1 MSKPTGYAI
10 TRQEVVRMVHFLSS
24 FCDDSTCPHM
34 CAGPI
39 ELTCFFFSRGGLWI
53 QMEAAMI
60 LSDLRK
66 IFRDV
71 LSFFG
76 TNKFIH

>member
-39 ELTCFFFSRGGLWI
+39 ELTCFFFPEVDYGFKWKQL
-53 QMEAAMI
+53 
-60 LSDLRK
+60 
-66 IFRDV
+66 
-71 LSFFG
+71 
-76 TNKFIH
+76 